1 MLNFERMTRVKD
13 NWPCRIN
20 GCLAEEWM
28 KSLYGGYP
36 DETVCDEC
44 PFEDIVNR
52 LAELEDYLETMEDD
66 RK

>member
-1 MLNFERMTRVKD
+1 MVNFERMTRVKD

-28 KSLYGGYP
+28 RDLYEEYP
-36 DETVCDEC
+36 DESVCENC
-44 PFEDIVNR
+44 PFEEIVNH

>member
-20 GCLAEEWM
+20 ECMAEEWM
-28 KSLYGGYP
+28 RDLYGEYS
-36 DETVCDEC
+36 EESICENC

-52 LAELEDYLETMEDD
+52 LAELEDYLETIEDD
-66 RK
+66 GK